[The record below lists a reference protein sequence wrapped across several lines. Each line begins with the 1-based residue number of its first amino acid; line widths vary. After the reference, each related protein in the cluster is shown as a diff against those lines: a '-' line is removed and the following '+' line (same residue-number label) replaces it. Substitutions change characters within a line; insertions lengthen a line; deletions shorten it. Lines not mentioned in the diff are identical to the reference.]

1 MTNLS
6 TAKMTA
12 VAILL
17 CAATAIAAPA
27 QTFNTLVNFDGTNGG
42 NPTASLIQGFNG
54 SLYGATTGSGAYGG
68 GTVFRITPEGTSMT
82 LYNFCAESDC
92 VDGRYPE
99 GTLVLGTDGNFYGT
113 TLQGGNSMCGCG
125 TLFKITPEGSL
136 TTIHRFDGTDGSN
149 PVAGLIQGADG
160 NFYGTTVSGG
170 ANGGGAGTLFKT
182 TRDGTLTTLYTFCS
196 QPMCSDGDQPTGAL
210 VQGVD
215 GKFYGTTGF
224 GGLGNSCNPLGG
236 GGCGTV
242 FQITPTGKLTTLH
255 SFCETDC
262 SDGAIPWAGLLLAS
276 NGDFYGV
283 TPQGSGNANGGTI
296 FKITSN
302 GEFTTIYS
310 FSCLPGCG
318 NGDSPFG
325 DLLQGTDGALY
336 GTTGSGGAFGDGTIF
351 RLTARDSLTTL
362 HNFTGTDGDSPFS
375 GLLQAT
381 AGIFYGTTFQGDSN
395 ACGDGC
401 GTLYSLDMGLG
412 PFVAFVRGYGKVGQ
426 TGGILGQG
434 FTGTTGV
441 SLNGIAASFTVVS
454 DTFIK
459 ATVPAGATT
468 GYVTVATP
476 SGTLTSNV
484 PFRVLP

>member
-1 MTNLS
+1 MKNFS
-6 TAKMTA
+6 AGKMTA

-42 NPTASLIQGFNG
+42 NSTASLVQGPDG
-54 SLYGATTGSGAYGG
+54 SLYGTSTSGGTYGG
-68 GTVFRITPEGTSMT
+68 GTVFKLTQAGVLTT
-82 LYNFCAESDC
+82 LYNFCSESEC
-92 VDGRYPE
+92 ADGRYPE
-99 GTLVLGTDGNFYGT
+99 GALALGTDGNFYGT
-113 TLQGGNSMCGCG
+113 TLQGANNICGCG
-125 TLFKITPEGSL
+125 TLFKITPEGRL

-149 PVAGLIQGADG
+149 PVAGLIQAFDDS
-160 NFYGTTVSGG
+160 FYGTTVAGG
-170 ANGGGAGTLFKT
+170 ANGEGTLFKIT
-182 TRDGTLTTLYTFCS
+182 QDGALTTLYAFCA
-196 QPMCSDGDQPTGAL
+196 QPMCSDGDQPTGTL

-215 GKFYGTTGF
+215 GSFYGTTGF
-224 GGLGNSCNPLGG
+224 GGLGNSCSFIEAP
-236 GGCGTV
+236 GCGTV
-242 FQITPTGKLTTLH
+242 FRITPEGKLTTLH

-262 SDGAIPWAGLLLAS
+262 SDGAIPWAGLLLARDG
-276 NGDFYGV
+276 NFYGV
-283 TPQGSGNANGGTI
+283 TPQGGNGIGGTV

-302 GEFTTIYS
+302 GKLTTIYS
-310 FSCLPGCG
+310 FSCMPGCG
-318 NGDSPFG
+318 DGGSPFG
-325 DLLQGTDGALY
+325 QLVQGTDSALY
-336 GTTGSGGAFGDGTIF
+336 GTTGGGGAYGDGTIF

-362 HNFTGTDGDSPFS
+362 HNFNGTDGDSPFS

-381 AGIFYGTTFQGDSN
+381 SGIFYGTTFQGDSD
-395 ACGDGC
+395 ACGNGC

-412 PFVAFVRGYGKVGQ
+412 PFVTFVRAAGKVGQ

-434 FTGTTGV
+434 FTGTTSV
-441 SLNGIAASFTVVS
+441 SFNGIAASFTVVS

-484 PFRVLP
+484 PFHVIP